1 MRDETDTPDD
11 VIELLASRRRDGR
24 DTGALFEYWSGLRR
38 GGTVPKRAEIDPRR
52 IEGLLSDTF
61 ILERIAPGLA
71 RFRVAGANLAE
82 LMGMDVRGMP
92 VSSFITPD
100 GRDSL
105 AGALARLFEEPA
117 TVQLD
122 LLSKTGFGTAALTG
136 RMLLLP
142 LQSDL
147 GDVSRAIGCFVV
159 EGVPVSTPCRFDIA
173 RMRMAPLDGGPVEV
187 RRPVPASRP
196 ASAPAERG
204 RRGRPYLRLVTSD

>member
-1 MRDETDTPDD
+1 MSDETDTSDD
-11 VIELLASRRRDGR
+11 VIELSASRPGDGR
-24 DTGALFEYWSGLRR
+24 DARKLLAYWSGLQDGR
-38 GGTVPKRAEIDPRR
+38 TVPKRADIDPRR

-92 VSSFITPD
+92 VSSFINPE
-100 GRDSL
+100 GREAF

-122 LLSKTGFGTAALTG
+122 LVSASGFGQPKLTG

-142 LQSDL
+142 LRSDL
-147 GDVSRAIGCFVV
+147 GDVSRAIGCLVAD
-159 EGVPVSTPCRFDIA
+159 GRPGRVPRRFDVA
-173 RMRMAPLDGGPVEV
+173 RMRVAPVDGGPVEV
-187 RRPVPASRP
+187 RRPEPAPRPVPVK
-196 ASAPAERG
+196 RG
-204 RRGRPYLRLVTSD
+204 PPHLRLVTSN